1 MNNNKKTSL
10 MLEYGDWLF
19 ENPSIIYERKVLLNE
34 DLKTKLLDYSQFA
47 LAAIGAVTPLEV
59 TGVAEAADIL
69 NTSIYLA
76 RGQYVNALLSGI
88 SVVPM
93 IGDLFGKTG
102 MFIKWLDEVIKG
114 GTQTVSFSKGLG
126 PNMLKAGEW
135 LVENGP
141 KLKDALLPMAK
152 WIKTN
157 KNRIHVALLAMH
169 QAAKSR
175 DENKNQSV
183 ASANNQSE
191 GLDEDEETTTTE
203 ENDEFVSQFV
213 NIMVSNER
221 IREFLKETSVING
234 LRDAVQNL
242 IDLLDETIALI
253 DNLSKNNETETVSE
267 TEPKSLTESYRYTDM
282 RFKKLAGIIE

>member
-1 MNNNKKTSL
+1 

-47 LAAIGAVTPLEV
+47 LAAVGAITPLEV
-59 TGVAEAADIL
+59 TGVAEAADLL
-69 NTSIYLA
+69 NTAIYLA

-102 MFIKWLDEVIKG
+102 MFIKWLDKTIKG
-114 GTQTVSFSKGLG
+114 GTQTVAFSSGVGSNL
-126 PNMLKAGEW
+126 LKAGEW
-135 LVENGP
+135 LVQNGP
-141 KLKDALLPMAK
+141 SLKNALLPMAK

-169 QAAKSR
+169 HAAKSR
-175 DENKNQSV
+175 DENKNQSEGL
-183 ASANNQSE
+183 ANNQSE
-191 GLDEDEETTTTE
+191 GLDENEETTATTTE

-221 IREFLKETSVING
+221 IREFLKETRVING
-234 LRDAVQNL
+234 LRDAVQKL
-242 IDLLDETIALI
+242 IDLLDETISLI
-253 DNLSKNNETETVSE
+253 DSLSKNNETETVSE